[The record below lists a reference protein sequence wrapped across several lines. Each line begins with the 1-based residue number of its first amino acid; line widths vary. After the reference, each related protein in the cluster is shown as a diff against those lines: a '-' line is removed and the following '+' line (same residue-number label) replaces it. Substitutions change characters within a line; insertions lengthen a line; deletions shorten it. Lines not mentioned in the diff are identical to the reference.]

1 MNRTETKKIKK
12 LDFQNIYVDL
22 RNRELN
28 NKKINNC
35 FFYFLTPKKSVIVNV
50 CVWVSIRKKS
60 DDERHERR
68 VSSVCFNFQLM
79 LLQ

>member
-1 MNRTETKKIKK
+1 MNRIETKKIKK

-35 FFYFLTPKKSVIVNV
+35 FFLFSYPKKKCNCQCV
-50 CVWVSIRKKS
+50 CVGEYKK
-60 DDERHERR
+60 EK
-68 VSSVCFNFQLM
+68 
-79 LLQ
+79 

>member
-1 MNRTETKKIKK
+1 MNRTETKKVKK

-50 CVWVSIRKKS
+50 CVWVSIIVMMKGMR
-60 DDERHERR
+60 EG
-68 VSSVCFNFQLM
+68 F
-79 LLQ
+79 LLCVLTFS

>member
-1 MNRTETKKIKK
+1 MNRTEIKKIKK

-35 FFYFLTPKKSVIVNV
+35 FLFPYPKKKV
-50 CVWVSIRKKS
+50 
-60 DDERHERR
+60 
-68 VSSVCFNFQLM
+68 
-79 LLQ
+79 